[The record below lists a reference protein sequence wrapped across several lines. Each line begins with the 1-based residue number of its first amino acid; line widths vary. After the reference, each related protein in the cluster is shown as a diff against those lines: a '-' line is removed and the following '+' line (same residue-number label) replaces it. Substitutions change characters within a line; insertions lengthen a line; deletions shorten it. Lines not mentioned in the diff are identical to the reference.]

1 MGPAKPLWK
10 QPIVTVLA
18 ILALLGAGL
27 WFAFEMRASSRRRE
41 WMPQPTHYAG
51 PPGWN
56 PVASEDS
63 IALAQQLVRLT
74 DVVVQLVAS
83 HRDGHEIH
91 RDDQEFTGERA
102 RARSPG
108 FGPVDAS
115 PPPSSRFESDDLQ
128 FARAGPEPPE
138 PGSVQPPLP
147 FTDQPEAVR
156 SAFVAPGDSPR
167 PEPVAAPAAAVA
179 TVVGE
184 PVRESIVAPPPVL
197 DPGFEPMFKPVD
209 DVVPPPVLD
218 PGFEPMFKP
227 LTDDDPAHAAAPEPT
242 PEPSC
247 ARTPESTDGAADPRE
262 AMLTR
267 LRELDRQRRRLREWM
282 DAEEA
287 GEAFGRP
294 DASRPGN
301 GDDVAP

>member
-1 MGPAKPLWK
+1 MSPAKPLWK

-41 WMPQPTHYAG
+41 WMPQPAHYAG

-63 IALAQQLVRLT
+63 IDLARQLVRLT

-83 HRDGHEIH
+83 HRDGHEMP

-108 FGPVDAS
+108 IGAADA
-115 PPPSSRFESDDLQ
+115 PPAPASRFESDDLQ
-128 FARAGPEPPE
+128 FARAGPEPPV
-138 PGSVQPPLP
+138 PGPVQPPLP

-167 PEPVAAPAAAVA
+167 PEPVAAPARRIESA
-179 TVVGE
+179 
-184 PVRESIVAPPPVL
+184 VRERDRTRA
-197 DPGFEPMFKPVD
+197 GR
-209 DVVPPPVLD
+209 
-218 PGFEPMFKP
+218 G
-227 LTDDDPAHAAAPEPT
+227 
-242 PEPSC
+242 
-247 ARTPESTDGAADPRE
+247 ARARGRDRRRRADP
-262 AMLTR
+262 
-267 LRELDRQRRRLREWM
+267 
-282 DAEEA
+282 
-287 GEAFGRP
+287 
-294 DASRPGN
+294 
-301 GDDVAP
+301 